1 MKFEEKMGQLEAIV
15 KNMESGEMKLDDM
28 IHAFEEGQNLAKEC
42 SAELES
48 IRLRIEK
55 VTSQGTVEELKLE
68 K

>member
-1 MKFEEKMGQLEAIV
+1 
-15 KNMESGEMKLDDM
+15 MESGEMKLDDM